1 MLARISVTIDR
12 LNLADLELAACQIEC
27 LTAHRPT
34 RRQRV
39 QGRAATG

>member
-1 MLARISVTIDR
+1 
-12 LNLADLELAACQIEC
+12 LAACQIEC
-27 LTAHRPT
+27 LTAHRPA